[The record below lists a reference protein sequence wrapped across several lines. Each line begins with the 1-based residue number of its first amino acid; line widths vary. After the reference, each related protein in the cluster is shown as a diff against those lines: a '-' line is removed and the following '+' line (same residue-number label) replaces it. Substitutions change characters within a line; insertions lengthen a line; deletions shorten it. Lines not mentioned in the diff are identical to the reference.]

1 MEQNNRILSKEIH
14 RLDNRIRRC
23 LHQTAVHRELESLSS
38 SNGHIIRFLCRYPD
52 RPIYQKDLEDE
63 LGITRSTAS
72 RVVRLM
78 EENGLIRREG
88 VEHDARLKR
97 LILTERSL
105 ALSEAMRQNGQ
116 AVDRRL
122 LSGFTSEEEAQLYGF
137 LDRMLENISDS
148 TQEERP

>member
-1 MEQNNRILSKEIH
+1 MEQSNRMLAKEIH

-23 LHQTAVHRELESLSS
+23 LHQSAAHRELEGLSS
-38 SNGHIIRFLCRYPD
+38 SNGHIIRFLCKHPD

-78 EENGLIRREG
+78 EENGLVRREG
-88 VEHDARLKR
+88 MEHDARLKR

-105 ALSEAMRQNGQ
+105 AISEAMRQNGQ

-122 LSGFTSEEEAQLYGF
+122 LSGFTPEEETQLYGF
-137 LDRMLENISDS
+137 LDRMLENLNEM
-148 TQEERP
+148 EEHP

>member
-1 MEQNNRILSKEIH
+1 MEQSNRMLAKEIH

-23 LHQTAVHRELESLSS
+23 LHQSAVHRELESLSS
-38 SNGHIIRFLCRYPD
+38 SNGHIIHFLCKHPD
-52 RPIYQKDLEDE
+52 QPVYQKDLEDE

-78 EENGLIRREG
+78 EENGLVRREG

-105 ALSEAMRQNGQ
+105 AISEAMRQNGQ

-122 LSGFTSEEEAQLYGF
+122 LSGFTPEEEAQLYDF
-137 LDRMLENISDS
+137 LDRMLENLNEI